1 MLRVLWINNAG
12 GGFADYVDVED
23 GTSVA
28 QFIGKRFFYACP
40 ADYLIRVNRQ
50 PVASDQ
56 ILSDG
61 DRVTCTPLKI
71 EGATGPAVD

>member
-1 MLRVLWINNAG
+1 MLRILWINNSG
-12 GGFADYVDVED
+12 GGFADHVQVED

-28 QFIGKRFFYACP
+28 TFISKRLPDANP
-40 ADYLIRVNRQ
+40 ADYLIRVNRM

-56 ILSDG
+56 VLCDG

-71 EGATGPAVD
+71 EGADQG